1 MVNLL
6 YRLFFKNSINYKE
19 DISMSEERLI
29 ITTSERGI
37 NTDSLPYRLYQ
48 KAKKLGIWN
57 PEDIDFSQDKIDW
70 ETKLTDAQKEGIL
83 RLISQFQAGEEAVTL
98 DLLPLIN
105 VIAKEGRLEEEMF
118 LTTFLWE
125 EAKHTE
131 FFRLALNAIGETGD
145 LSHHHTGTYKY
156 VFYELLPETMG
167 RLEHDS
173 SPKAVAEAA
182 IVYNMF
188 VEGILAETGYYSFY
202 RSLDDL
208 GLMPGL
214 MEGINHLKRDESR
227 HIGYGTYLLQ
237 RIISENPELYD
248 HIMQKMMEMAVL
260 ANKVVSEGTEAALE
274 RVGEEELDTDP
285 EETKRFAETQFKAR
299 MAVLQRAKGKHVDEI
314 YKTKAEEVGVVD

>member
-1 MVNLL
+1 M
-6 YRLFFKNSINYKE
+6 SKE
-19 DISMSEERLI
+19 RVI
-29 ITTSERGI
+29 ITTSERGLK
-37 NTDSLPYRLYQ
+37 TDSLPYRLYQ
-48 KAKKLGIWN
+48 KAKKLGVWN

-131 FFRLALNAIGETGD
+131 FFSLVLKAIGETGD

-156 VFYELLPETMG
+156 IFYELLPETMG
-167 RLEHDS
+167 RLEHDH

-182 IVYNMF
+182 IVYNML

-202 RSLDDL
+202 RTLEDA

-214 MEGINHLKRDESR
+214 MTGINYLKRDESR

-237 RIISENPELYD
+237 RIISEHPELYD
-248 HIMQKMMEMAVL
+248 HIMKKMMEMAVL
-260 ANKVVSEGTEAALE
+260 ANKVVEEGTEAAIE
-274 RVGEEELDTDP
+274 RAKAGQEELDTDP

-299 MAVLQRAKGKHVDEI
+299 MAVLSRAKGKHVDEI

>member
-1 MVNLL
+1 
-6 YRLFFKNSINYKE
+6 
-19 DISMSEERLI
+19 MSQERKM

-37 NTDSLPYRLYQ
+37 NTDSLPYRLYR
-48 KAKKLGIWN
+48 KAKKFGIWN

-70 ETKLTDAQKEGIL
+70 ETKLNDAQKDGLL

-105 VIAKEGRLEEEMF
+105 VVAKEGRLEEEMY
-118 LTTFLWE
+118 LTTFLFE

-131 FFRLALNAIGETGD
+131 FFRLALNALGVTED
-145 LSHHHTGTYKY
+145 LSHYHTGTYKY
-156 VFYELLPETMG
+156 VFYELLPETMN
-167 RLEHDS
+167 RLHHDS

-202 RSLDDL
+202 RSLGDL

-214 MEGINHLKRDESR
+214 IEGIKHLQRDESR
-227 HIGYGTYLLQ
+227 HIGFGTYLLQ
-237 RIISENPELYD
+237 RIISENPDLYD
-248 HIMQKMMEMAVL
+248 HIMKKMMEMAML
-260 ANKVVSEGTEAALE
+260 ANNVVAENIEAALE
-274 RVGEEELDTDP
+274 RNDELETDP

-299 MAVLQRAKGKHVDEI
+299 LSAISRAKGKHVDEI
-314 YKTKAEEVGVVD
+314 YKLKEEEIGVID